1 MDYYGGESPGDDKYK
16 DGARGTTSLTGFK
29 TVAKLP
35 YTLEY
40 VSLIAGQTKGKYTFY
55 YGSDNKTHNYTANT
69 AVMTRDNKPVCAGQY
84 VSIAAKYQGGD
95 TYVKD
100 EVSFTDDLV
109 VAVWYDSTNNQM
121 LYSYN
126 TAPQKITAPTYK
138 GNNYNTVDSYSQSAT
153 GWSTPVAVF
162 GEGNGIGEYCK
173 VALDANGKV
182 HIACY
187 DNANADVWY
196 AYIDDYASPENAK
209 TCIVDSYGIVG
220 TELTLDVALK
230 DGKPVPYISYYGNSC
245 ARPKVAYWVADTSLG
260 TATGEDSLYGAED
273 EVFTGN
279 WEVSIIPSTSKI
291 SIDHINVGVWKDS
304 SGNLTWSTTDGNAPG
319 DNNIGSISYD
329 SKNYAGEIYGNGT
342 KNAILG
348 YAVTKS
354 AGGYIETAQMR

>member
-1 MDYYGGESPGDDKYK
+1 
-16 DGARGTTSLTGFK
+16 
-29 TVAKLP
+29 
-35 YTLEY
+35 
-40 VSLIAGQTKGKYTFY
+40 
-55 YGSDNKTHNYTANT
+55 
-69 AVMTRDNKPVCAGQY
+69 
-84 VSIAAKYQGGD
+84 
-95 TYVKD
+95 
-100 EVSFTDDLV
+100 
-109 VAVWYDSTNNQM
+109 M

-196 AYIDDYASPENAK
+196 AYIDNYAAPENAR

-245 ARPKVAYWVADTSLG
+245 ARPKVAYWAGTDSIASAESLAG
-260 TATGEDSLYGAED
+260 AVSEISSGLWEISL
-273 EVFTGN
+273 VPTK
-279 WEVSIIPSTSKI
+279 SKV
-291 SIDHINVGVWKDS
+291 SIDHINVGVWKTS
-304 SGNLTWSTTDGNAPG
+304 SGVLTYSTTDGNAPG
-319 DNNIGSISYD
+319 TTNIGTC
-329 SKNYAGEIYGNGT
+329 NAGTSNGMIYGNGT